1 MDRAYVDAPVALA
14 GGICLIFGAFY
25 AFGFGIGLV
34 LLGII
39 LLSLSFMEFTKSVVL
54 TKDEKEVARICWPYL
69 SVEDAYKMYAKNL
82 VQLER
87 EGHIIRKELGVR
99 EQFVLKAKS
108 IYATYLLNYSV
119 TSRNVKTILMDAYQR
134 IQKIRIR
141 KWRNWK

>member
-1 MDRAYVDAPVALA
+1 MDAPIALA

-39 LLSLSFMEFTKSVVL
+39 LLSLSLMEFTKSVVL
-54 TKDEKEVARICWPYL
+54 TKDEQEVARFCWPYL
-69 SVEDAYKMYAKNL
+69 SAEDAYKMYAKNL

-87 EGHIIRKELGVR
+87 EGHIARKELGVQ

-108 IYATYLLNYSV
+108 IYASYVLNYQV
-119 TSRNVKTILMDAYQR
+119 TSRNVKTILIDLYQR
-134 IQKIRIR
+134 VQKIRIR
-141 KWRNWK
+141 WIHRVNRR